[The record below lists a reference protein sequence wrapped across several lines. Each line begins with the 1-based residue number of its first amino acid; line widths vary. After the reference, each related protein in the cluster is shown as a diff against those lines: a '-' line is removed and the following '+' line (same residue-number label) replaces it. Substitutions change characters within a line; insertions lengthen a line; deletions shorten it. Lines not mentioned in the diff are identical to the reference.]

1 MKLFP
6 TVWILAVMAVSC
18 KPTSDYKTERDEVMK
33 IHDVVMADNGVL
45 VANEMKADSLLRDLP
60 GLKKKYP
67 DLDIEAEKAALNA
80 TLQRLKNA
88 EDRMNDWM
96 HNFEPD
102 VTGKSDED
110 AVQYFRNEK
119 VNIQKL
125 DSMYKMEIKSSNA
138 TLSKFR
144 K

>member
-6 TVWILAVMAVSC
+6 AVWIIAVMAVSC
-18 KPTSDYKTERDEVMK
+18 KPTSDYKAERDEVMK

-45 VANEMKADSLLRDLP
+45 VANEMKADSLLKDLP

-138 TLSKFR
+138 TLAKFR